1 MNYLATLYPRVRR
14 RQMPVSR
21 DQAVLL
27 MAAFNEI
34 MLGLDTYLS
43 HVLNHTIIA
52 REWVPIIFG
61 PVAGLILLFSGLIAL
76 RNRPL
81 ASWLA
86 TAVFFASML
95 VGLLGA
101 YFHIVRGTLPSA
113 PAGQRITLDL
123 LVWAPP
129 ILAPLAFAGVGLLGL
144 SAAWPEE
151 PTGSGILLLPFRRR
165 LQLPY
170 SKTRAYFF
178 MVSMGTLVALISSVF
193 DHARQAWDNP
203 SFWLPVA
210 AGVFGT
216 VTAAYMGGKRERPS
230 RQDLITYLIA
240 MFLLIFVG
248 MLGTYFHIRADLTAG
263 SLIIPE
269 RFLRGAPFMSPL
281 LFANMGILGILA
293 ALSPKELDLG

>member
-14 RQMPVSR
+14 RRMPISR
-21 DQAVLL
+21 DQAILL

-34 MLGLDTYLS
+34 MLGVDTYLS
-43 HVLNHTIIA
+43 HVLNNTIVA

-61 PVAGLILLFSGLIAL
+61 PVAGLVLLVAGLMAL

-81 ASWLA
+81 ASQLS
-86 TAVFFASML
+86 TLVFIASMI

-113 PAGQRITLDL
+113 PAGQRVTLDL

-129 ILAPLAFAGVGLLGL
+129 VLAPLAFAGVGLLGL
-144 SAAWPEE
+144 SAAWPES
-151 PTGSGILLLPFRRR
+151 PAGSGLLLLPLGRR

-193 DHARQAWDNP
+193 DHARHAWDNP
-203 SFWLPVA
+203 SFWWPVV

-216 VTAAYMGGKRERPS
+216 VTAAVMGGSRERPS
-230 RQDLITYLIA
+230 RRDLITYLVA
-240 MFLLIFVG
+240 MLLLILVG
-248 MLGTYFHIRADLTAG
+248 VLGTYLHIRADLTA
-263 SLIIPE
+263 SSQIIPE

-293 ALSPKELDLG
+293 ALSPRELLEE

>member
-1 MNYLATLYPRVRR
+1 
-14 RQMPVSR
+14 MPISR
-21 DQAVLL
+21 DQAILL

-43 HVLNHTIIA
+43 HVLNHTIVA

-61 PVAGLILLFSGLIAL
+61 PVAGLVLLVAGLMAL
-76 RNRPL
+76 RNRSL
-81 ASWLA
+81 ASQLA
-86 TAVFFASML
+86 TLVFIASMI

-113 PAGQRITLDL
+113 PVGQRITLDL

-129 ILAPLAFAGVGLLGL
+129 VLAPLAFAGVGLLGL
-144 SAAWPEE
+144 SAAWPER
-151 PTGSGILLLPFRRR
+151 PVGSGLLLLPLGRR

-193 DHARQAWDNP
+193 DHARQAWDNT

-210 AGVFGT
+210 VAVFAT
-216 VTAAYMGGKRERPS
+216 VSAAMMGSHRERPS
-230 RQDLITYLIA
+230 RQDVVVYLIA
-240 MFLLIFVG
+240 MLLLIFVG
-248 MLGTYFHIRADLTAG
+248 VLGTYFHIRADLTAN

-281 LFANMGILGILA
+281 LFANMGIFGILA
-293 ALSPKELDLG
+293 ALSPKELLEE